1 MISFALHSPV
11 WQAGLIT
18 RNPFR
23 FMKEKNGYENTG
35 LGLFPDSRQKRIA
48 LEFTSDDTYKK
59 MLFLQGSVF

>member
-1 MISFALHSPV
+1 
-11 WQAGLIT
+11 
-18 RNPFR
+18 
-23 FMKEKNGYENTG
+23 MKEKNGYENTG